1 MLTTTLNRIATQK
14 PCAPGWKTLL
24 KHLGKTQPDDEPLT
38 YLTILESNG
47 FEDALWCCRA
57 EETKYAKEWR
67 LYAVSCVRSVQQ
79 LMTDLRSL
87 KVLDVAEAYAYGNAS
102 DEELRAAQAE
112 ARLASAAAWA
122 TSSIS
127 ARATSARLAAAQALS
142 AAKAARAASAVAR
155 VTSTAAWTA
164 GASASVSVWIVS
176 VAEVVRS
183 ATSTTEGA
191 QTEEFKR
198 AITQEHDD
206 GRYSNG
212 TCASA

>member
-1 MLTTTLNRIATQK
+1 MLTTTLNKIDALN
-14 PCAPGWKTLL
+14 PCDDDRWEKLL

-47 FEDALWCCRA
+47 LDDALWCCSV
-57 EETKYAKEWR
+57 EPKYDKEWR
-67 LYAVSCVRSVQQ
+67 LYAVWCARRVQH
-79 LMTDLRSL
+79 LMTDPRSL
-87 KVLDVAEAYAYGNAS
+87 KALDVAEAYAYGNAS